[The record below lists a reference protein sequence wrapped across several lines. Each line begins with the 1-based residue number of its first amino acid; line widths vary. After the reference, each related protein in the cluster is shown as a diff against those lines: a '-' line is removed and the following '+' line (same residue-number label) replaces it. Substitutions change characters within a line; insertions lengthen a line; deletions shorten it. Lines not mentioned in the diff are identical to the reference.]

1 MNIPP
6 NQLEGYDVKDDC
18 HHHKAKTVQPVS
30 VVGGAEGA
38 LLQDLQTAFDAG
50 MILINRAV

>member
-6 NQLEGYDVKDDC
+6 NQLEGYDVKDDG
-18 HHHKAKTVQPVS
+18 HHHQAETVQPVG
-30 VVGGAEGA
+30 VVRGAEGA

-50 MILINRAV
+50 MLLINGAV